1 MLNVSDAL
9 KQIIETVAPTKPSML
24 PLSDALGCLLA
35 DDVISDEDSPPF
47 DKSMMDGY
55 AVCASDLQLNGSSSR
70 DVELTI
76 VGELTAGHQTE
87 LNVESGTAVRIM
99 TGAPIPS
106 GADAVIPVEQS
117 KLISEENVSLHIDR
131 IIPHGMNILNCGQN
145 VRQGEQ
151 VLSSGQRIRP
161 QEIALLAELGRAT
174 VSVFKPPTVAILA
187 TGDELV
193 DIEETP
199 GPGQIR
205 NSNATMLAAQVAAT
219 GATPVILSI
228 AKDQRED
235 LRAKIEEGL
244 NCDFLCLSGGV
255 SMGKLDLVPSELAA
269 AGVQQ
274 IFHKVAMKPGKPI
287 WFGKQSVEDSPSS
300 CYVFG
305 LPGNPISSMI
315 CFELFVNTALRKF
328 QGEANPYP
336 PLIAATLQKEFAQRG
351 DREVWFPSYAE
362 IDDGKVVVTPTGWKG
377 SSDIRSTTQANCSA
391 CFPAGERIFTVGES
405 LEVLVWSGSRLT
417 PKLPI
422 SGSSNNNSG

>member
-24 PLSDALGCLLA
+24 PLSDSLGCLLA
-35 DDVISDEDSPPF
+35 EDVISDEDSPPF

-55 AVCASDLQLNGSSSR
+55 AVCASDLQLNESSSR
-70 DVELTI
+70 DIELTI
-76 VGELTAGHQTE
+76 IGELTAGQQSE
-87 LNVESGTAVRIM
+87 LKVESGTTVRIM
-99 TGAPIPS
+99 TGAPIPN

-117 KLISEENVSLHIDR
+117 KLLSEVKVSLHIER
-131 IIPHGMNILNCGQN
+131 IIPQGTNILDCGKN

-161 QEIALLAELGRAT
+161 QEIALLAELGRASIP
-174 VSVFKPPTVAILA
+174 VRQPPTVAILA

-193 DIEETP
+193 EINETP

-219 GATPVILSI
+219 GATPIVLPI

-235 LRAKIEEGL
+235 LRAKIEGGL
-244 NCDFLCLSGGV
+244 QCDFLCLSGGV

-287 WFGKQSVEDSPSS
+287 WFGKRSSSESQSS

-315 CFELFVNTALRKF
+315 CFELFVKTALRKF
-328 QGEANPYP
+328 QGEENPFP
-336 PLIAATLQKEFAQRG
+336 PLIEATLQKDFSQRG

-362 IDDGKVVVTPTGWKG
+362 IENGKVVVTPTGWKG
-377 SSDIRSTTQANCSA
+377 SSDIRSTAQANCSA
-391 CFPAGERIFTVGES
+391 SFPAGERIFTAGES
-405 LEVLVWSGSRLT
+405 VQVLVWSGSRLN
-417 PKLPI
+417 PKL
-422 SGSSNNNSG
+422 